1 MGQNVNLQFKKQDN
15 RIFFLFLNQIYCFWF
30 PPAWLV
36 GNAVSVVT
44 GASLLPLWRHEF
56 HVVPG
61 PGGGR
66 KRGEGG
72 ARRLS
77 WGGRHHDQQTFSSCC
92 CRELVLKLILTLVK
106 NDKENFI
113 QETTAFNKEKWGV
126 IAKKKEGCGG
136 RWKITK
142 RRHQV

>member
-1 MGQNVNLQFKKQDN
+1 MSSAWYQD
-15 RIFFLFLNQIYCFWF
+15 Q
-30 PPAWLV
+30 
-36 GNAVSVVT
+36 
-44 GASLLPLWRHEF
+44 
-56 HVVPG
+56 
-61 PGGGR
+61 GGGR

-72 ARRLS
+72 SRRLS